1 MGKRSSIVHIE
12 WRSRNV
18 AKLKDFYRAAFSWKF
33 DESMPGYLLAESGSK
48 ELAIGMLQLENNSTM
63 QPGIVPFLESQDLA
77 ASETAIKK
85 AGGQIVGEAQEVP
98 GWGRFSLFTDP
109 DGTPVGLWQSQRS
122 IKKEAKR
129 RKKAKKQRARVAE
142 QAASPVAVPGS
153 NDDVDEVARKADKKA
168 RKAEKKARKAEKR
181 AFEHEQKRRSE
192 DQQTKQKDEQSI

>member
-129 RKKAKKQRARVAE
+129 RKKVKKQLARVAE
-142 QAASPVAVPGS
+142 QASSPVAVPGS
-153 NDDVDEVARKADKKA
+153 NDDDAADEVA
-168 RKAEKKARKAEKR
+168 RKAEKKARKVEKK